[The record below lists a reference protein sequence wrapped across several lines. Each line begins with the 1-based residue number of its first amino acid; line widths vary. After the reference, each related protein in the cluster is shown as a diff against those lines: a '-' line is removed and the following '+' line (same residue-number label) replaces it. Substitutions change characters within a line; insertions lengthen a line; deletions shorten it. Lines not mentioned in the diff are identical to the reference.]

1 VTCLRVGLNLVPIGH
16 QAGGVGNY
24 ATELTAALAARDDVE
39 LHLFV
44 SRDAPGTLVPAEAAR
59 PLRVTRMPVRVSGP
73 PLHLAAQFG
82 AVPAL
87 ALARRLDVVHS
98 PANAG
103 PVRIPRVASVVT
115 LHDTIW
121 ARAPDEWGS
130 PAAVRSMYRVA
141 LPTARRADRVIA
153 VSAHAAGDMHEL
165 LGVPADRID
174 VAHHGVRVDD
184 AAPSTPEEALR
195 GRLGLGS
202 APVVL
207 CVAQKRP
214 YKNQEAL
221 VRALV
226 DERLAGVQLVLPG
239 APSPYEVRLRELAAE
254 LGIDDRVHL
263 PGWLDDADL
272 DGLYRLAS
280 CVALPSRLE
289 GFGLPVLEAMA
300 RGVPVACSD
309 RTALPE
315 VAGDAALLFDPDDLE
330 AVTDAVARL
339 LRDVPLREELVARGL
354 ARARQFTWD
363 ATAAATL
370 ESYRRAVAERRS
382 AAR

>member
-1 VTCLRVGLNLVPIGH
+1 
-16 QAGGVGNY
+16 
-24 ATELTAALAARDDVE
+24 
-39 LHLFV
+39 
-44 SRDAPGTLVPAEAAR
+44 
-59 PLRVTRMPVRVSGP
+59 
-73 PLHLAAQFG
+73 
-82 AVPAL
+82 
-87 ALARRLDVVHS
+87 
-98 PANAG
+98 
-103 PVRIPRVASVVT
+103 
-115 LHDTIW
+115 
-121 ARAPDEWGS
+121 
-130 PAAVRSMYRVA
+130 
-141 LPTARRADRVIA
+141 
-153 VSAHAAGDMHEL
+153 
-165 LGVPADRID
+165 
-174 VAHHGVRVDD
+174 
-184 AAPSTPEEALR
+184 
-195 GRLGLGS
+195 
-202 APVVL
+202 
-207 CVAQKRP
+207 
-214 YKNQEAL
+214 
-221 VRALV
+221 V

-382 AAR
+382 AAL

>member
-1 VTCLRVGLNLVPIGH
+1 RGRLRRPRADRARCPRGAPRAAPGPASQATPVTCLRVGLNLVPIGH

-184 AAPSTPEEALR
+184 AAPSTPEETLR

-239 APSPYEVRLRELAAE
+239 APSPYEVR
-254 LGIDDRVHL
+254 
-263 PGWLDDADL
+263 
-272 DGLYRLAS
+272 
-280 CVALPSRLE
+280 
-289 GFGLPVLEAMA
+289 
-300 RGVPVACSD
+300 
-309 RTALPE
+309 
-315 VAGDAALLFDPDDLE
+315 
-330 AVTDAVARL
+330 
-339 LRDVPLREELVARGL
+339 
-354 ARARQFTWD
+354 
-363 ATAAATL
+363 
-370 ESYRRAVAERRS
+370 
-382 AAR
+382 